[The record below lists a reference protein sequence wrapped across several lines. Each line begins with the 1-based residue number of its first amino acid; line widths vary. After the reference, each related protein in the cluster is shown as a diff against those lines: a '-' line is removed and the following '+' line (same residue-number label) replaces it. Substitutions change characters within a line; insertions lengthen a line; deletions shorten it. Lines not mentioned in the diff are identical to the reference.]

1 MTMTNVHDRD
11 RAGRTPLH
19 YAAIDGPRDQV
30 NAWQE
35 TDPVRIAELHQSS
48 VEHRLNNSRH
58 LIDSGADVNAGD
70 ENGYTPL
77 HFAVNADS
85 VEVVRYLLDSGAN
98 LEAVND
104 KGETPLNIAVG
115 NTTSGAGEIIQ
126 FLRDR
131 GADPF
136 RPANNG
142 RSAIDYLRMIGSE
155 AKRAPFSDLL

>member
-1 MTMTNVHDRD
+1 MTNIHDRD

-19 YAAIDGPRDQV
+19 YAAIDGPRDQT

-35 TDPVRIAELHQSS
+35 TDPARIAELHRAS
-48 VEHRLNNSRH
+48 VEHRLTNTRH
-58 LIDSGADVNAGD
+58 LVDSGADVNAAD

-98 LEAVND
+98 LESVND

-115 NTTSGAGEIIQ
+115 NTSSGAAAIIA
-126 FLRDR
+126 FLRER

-142 RSAIDYLRMIGSE
+142 RSAIDHLRMIGNQD
-155 AKRAPFSDLL
+155 KRAPFADLL